1 MKELPMKPEIKSK
14 HLLKIIK
21 AQAKMWEYNLPKEEH
36 NVYFPTDPS
45 TLFPL
50 TIGLLGDLCR
60 KINNGEE
67 TTNFDK
73 LFAPQFFDAFINA
86 KFDTKI
92 NDCLF
97 LLGASAFY
105 LADMPGN
112 AAILAHKVSSN
123 LSIDAEKLELL
134 LQHILIGDLETLTEL
149 ESPYKD
155 FIKNIKE
162 QYLSYFSTGKDVDNL
177 FSSINKLRETVY
189 EFSDP
194 ISLLIADI
202 ISAVVR
208 KKVANST
215 WKLLPIF
222 SNLSV
227 DIWKSTLENE
237 NFVKELWPAQ
247 ILIGQAGC
255 YRGNSAVIQ
264 MPTSAGKTK
273 STEIILRSAFLSDR
287 NVKLAV
293 IIAPFCAL
301 CHEIKDSLN
310 IAFCDGLANV
320 CELSDV
326 LQMDFMQELAELFE
340 EKPLVQH
347 YILIL
352 TPEKMLYILRHIPD
366 LASKIG
372 LIIFDEAH
380 QFDSG
385 KRGITYELLL
395 TELKMLLSPLTQ
407 KILISAVISNAED
420 IAEWFNGTKL
430 VVRGENLTI
439 IPKSIG
445 FAHWIDKKGQ
455 ISYRDNTNIDNEDFF
470 VPRVIDEIVLKKR
483 GKERKDRVFPKKNDS
498 PSISLYLGL
507 KLVKNGTVAI
517 FCGQKK
523 TANKLSKILT
533 DALERNIPLDMPID
547 YSDSEEVRAL
557 YYLQLKNLGK
567 DTNIVKSAEVGVFQH
582 HGNIPHGIRVA
593 VEYAIKE
600 GLAKF
605 VICTSTLAQGV
616 NLPIRYLIVTN
627 SRQGEKQIKVRDF
640 NNLIGRAGRAGKHIE
655 GSILFADNA
664 LYDERKSFDWRWQET
679 KKLLDISQTES
690 CTSSLL
696 DLFLPIKSDD
706 GKKIIDMKTLDLVKL
721 ILEKNINVL
730 TNDIKKLFK
739 TEGFNRKVEQQLLYK
754 KEQINAIESFLLSEK
769 SGNHTSVGN
778 KTPIELASQT
788 LAYYL
793 SDDARQKE
801 ICEVFTILSNSIDK
815 RVTSIVKQ
823 KIYGKTLL
831 DFESLEKIED
841 WIRNN
846 IASINSANN
855 SFEMLDILWGIISQ
869 YLNSDL
875 ASNIDLV
882 KYWISGIPFFQ
893 IAERLDKSIDSI
905 VDLLENK
912 LAFESSLVFGAI
924 IDIISEVDEITE
936 NAQNLIKLLQQQI
949 KYGLSDK
956 IEILIYELGFVDR
969 VIVADLKKSLN
980 INVPNRY
987 NIKQILKTTAGKN
1000 VILKYP
1006 SYFRQCLENL

>member
-1 MKELPMKPEIKSK
+1 MKPESKSK

-21 AQAKMWEYNLPKEEH
+21 SQAKMWEYDLPKDDH
-36 NVYFPTDPS
+36 NVNFPADPS

-60 KINNGEE
+60 KINKGEE
-67 TTNFDK
+67 ITDFDK
-73 LFAPQFFDAFINA
+73 LFSPQFFDAFINA

-112 AAILAHKVSSN
+112 AAVLAHKISSN
-123 LSIDAEKLELL
+123 LFIDAEQLELL
-134 LQHILIGDLETLTEL
+134 LRQILIENLETLPEL
-149 ESPYKD
+149 ESPHKQ

-162 QYLSYFSTGKDVDNL
+162 QYLFYFSTGENVDEL
-177 FSSINKLRETVY
+177 FVSTNKLRENVY
-189 EFSDP
+189 EFSNP

-215 WKLLPIF
+215 WSLLPKY

-227 DIWKSTLENE
+227 DVWKPTLRND
-237 NFVKELWPAQ
+237 NFIKELWPAQ
-247 ILIGQAGC
+247 ILIGEAGC

-293 IIAPFCAL
+293 IVAPFCAL

-310 IAFCDGLANV
+310 AAFKDGLANV

-340 EKPLVQH
+340 ETQLIQH

-352 TPEKMLYILRHIPD
+352 TPEKMLYILRHLPD

-395 TELKMLLSPLTQ
+395 TELKMLLSSSIQ

-430 VVRGENLTI
+430 VVRGENLTT

-445 FAHWIDKKGQ
+445 FAHWSDKKGQ
-455 ISYRDNTNIDNEDFF
+455 ISYRDNTNIDKEEFF
-470 VPRVIDEIVLKKR
+470 VPRVIDEIILEKK
-483 GKERKDRVFPKKNDS
+483 GKERKNRVFPRRNDS
-498 PSISLYLGL
+498 SSISLYLGL

-533 DALERNIPLDMPID
+533 DALERNMRLKMPVD
-547 YSDSEEVRAL
+547 YSDRDEITAL
-557 YYLQLKNLGK
+557 YNLQSENLGNNT
-567 DTNIVKSAEVGVFQH
+567 DIVKSAEVGIFQH

-593 VEYAIKE
+593 IEYAIKE
-600 GLAKF
+600 ELAKF

-640 NNLIGRAGRAGKHIE
+640 NNLIGRAGRSGKHIE
-655 GSILFADNA
+655 GSILFADNT
-664 LYDERKSFDWRWQET
+664 LYDERMSVRWRWQET
-679 KKLLDISQTES
+679 KKLLDISKTEN

-696 DLFLPIKSDD
+696 DLFLPIESDD
-706 GKKIIDMKTLDLVKL
+706 GKKIINIKTLDLVKL
-721 ILEKNINVL
+721 ILEKNVNELI
-730 TNDIKKLFK
+730 NDIKNQFGKD
-739 TEGFNRKVEQQLLYK
+739 GFYEKIGQQLTYK

-769 SGNHTSVGN
+769 SGNHTSAGS

-788 LAYYL
+788 LAYHI
-793 SDDARQKE
+793 SDDTKQRE
-801 ICEVFTILSNSIDK
+801 ICEVFNVISDSIDK
-815 RVTSIVKQ
+815 RVISSDKQ

-831 DFESLEKIED
+831 DFESLERIEA
-841 WIRNN
+841 WIENN
-846 IASINSANN
+846 ITLINTANN

-869 YLNSDL
+869 DLNHDL
-875 ASNIDLV
+875 ANNIELV
-882 KYWISGIPFFQ
+882 KYWISGISFFK
-893 IAERLDKSIDSI
+893 IAEKLEKSVDFI

-912 LAFESSLVFGAI
+912 LAFETSLVFGAI
-924 IDIISEVDEITE
+924 IDIVSVIDGITE
-936 NAQNLIKLLQQQI
+936 NAKNLIKLLQQQI
-949 KYGLSDK
+949 KYGLPDK
-956 IEILIYELGFVDR
+956 IEIIIYELGFVDR

-980 INVPNRY
+980 INTLNRRD
-987 NIKQILKTTAGKN
+987 IKQMLKTTIAKD
-1000 VILKYP
+1000 IMLKYP
-1006 SYFRQCLENL
+1006 SYFRQCQETL